1 MKKEYVKPV
10 IVFESFSLST
20 NIAADCDNI
29 VGNQSEGS
37 CAVLGT
43 GGIAIFNDLVHAC
56 STYPP
61 GDSSGDMWDKLCY
74 HVPLEGSKLF
84 NS

>member
-20 NIAADCDNI
+20 NIAADCESI
-29 VGNQSEGS
+29 VGNPSQDQCPVMGS
-37 CAVLGT
+37 GE
-43 GGIAIFNDLVHAC
+43 IAIFNDLV
-56 STYPP
+56 STCVYHPP
-61 GDSSGDMWDKLCY
+61 EDEWDGLCY
-74 HVPLEGSKLF
+74 HVPIEGHKLF

>member
-20 NIAADCDNI
+20 NIAADCDSI
-29 VGNQSEGS
+29 VGNPSQDSCPVMGS
-37 CAVLGT
+37 
-43 GGIAIFNDLVHAC
+43 GGIAIFID
-56 STYPP
+56 STANCVFGPP
-61 GDSSGDMWDKLCY
+61 EGEWDNLCY
-74 HVPLEGSKLF
+74 HVPIEGNKLF

>member
-20 NIAADCDNI
+20 NIAADCDSI
-29 VGNQSEGS
+29 VGSQSQGS
-37 CAVLGT
+37 CPVLGT
-43 GGIAIFNDLVHAC
+43 GGIAIFIGPETGCVIC
-56 STYPP
+56 PP
-61 GDSSGDMWDKLCY
+61 EDGWDGLCY
-74 HVPLEGSKLF
+74 HVPIEGNQLF